1 METMTKERLEKYRSK
16 KAEIPELKKKLA
28 DLGKGDSLIDNDVIM
43 DYRKGYPRPQSVVG
57 YDYERELKLRGVWQR
72 KLERLEKECLEV
84 ELWIEEIQDSMTR
97 RIFRMHY
104 VDGMTQE
111 KIARNL
117 NVDRSNI
124 SKKISQF
131 LKVAHNSHKSH
142 L

>member
-28 DLGKGDSLIDNDVIM
+28 DLGRGDSLIDNDVIM

-57 YDYERELKLRGVWQR
+57 YDYEREAVLRERWSKR
-72 KLERLEKECLEV
+72 ISKLEAECLAV
-84 ELWIEEIQDSMTR
+84 ELWIEEIPDSLTR

-104 VDGMTQE
+104 VDGMSQE
-111 KIARNL
+111 KVARNL

-124 SKKISQF
+124 SKKISRF
-131 LKVAHNSHKSH
+131 LKVSHNSHKSH